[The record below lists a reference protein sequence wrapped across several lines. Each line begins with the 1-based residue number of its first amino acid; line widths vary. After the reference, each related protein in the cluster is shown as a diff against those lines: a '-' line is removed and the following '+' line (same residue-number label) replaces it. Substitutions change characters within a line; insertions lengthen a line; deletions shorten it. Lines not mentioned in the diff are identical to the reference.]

1 MTPASV
7 LPPRCGYP
15 QDDCIKQLPGR
26 LELSPVRVA
35 PGGVIAVDA
44 LATVSGLVG
53 MVVVLTWCVSAGSPC
68 LMRRSPRAAAGLGP
82 CRRGVRGLG

>member
-44 LATVSGLVG
+44 LATVSHVVHPAGCVG
-53 MVVVLTWCVSAGSPC
+53 VTP
-68 LMRRSPRAAAGLGP
+68 RRRPYAPLN
-82 CRRGVRGLG
+82 RRFR

>member
-35 PGGVIAVDA
+35 PGGVVAVDA
-44 LATVSGLVG
+44 LATVSH
-53 MVVVLTWCVSAGSPC
+53 VVRPA
-68 LMRRSPRAAAGLGP
+68 
-82 CRRGVRGLG
+82 